1 MFKNIALILALIS
14 SSNIASVVAEPS
26 SISLNDLVTNS
37 FDADKVVDLAYPVCS
52 LNLDGDKKEG
62 FYKYAEGEICPV
74 GRECTYSAI
83 MKLNGNITILKQVSS
98 DNGAEVFKN
107 DDMTIVTKY
116 TFIEKNNDRENGDV
130 NAVIV
135 IKTKNGEK
143 KVNMSGYC
151 GI

>member
-14 SSNIASVVAEPS
+14 SSNIAGVIAEPG

-37 FDADKVVDLAYPVCS
+37 FDADKIVDLAYPVCS
-52 LNLDGDKKEG
+52 LNMDGDKKEG
-62 FYKYAEGEICPV
+62 FYNYAEGEICPV
-74 GRECTYSAI
+74 GGECTYSAI
-83 MKLNGNITILKQVSS
+83 MKLNGKLTILKQVSS
-98 DNGAEVFKN
+98 GNGAEVFKN
-107 DDMTIVTKY
+107 DDITFIAKY
-116 TFIEKNNDRENGDV
+116 TFIKQEMDREDGDV

>member
-62 FYKYAEGEICPV
+62 FYNYAEGEICPV

-83 MKLNGNITILKQVSS
+83 MKLNGKLTILKQMSS
-98 DNGAEVFKN
+98 DNGAEIFKN
-107 DDMTIVTKY
+107 DDMTIVAKY
-116 TFIEKNNDRENGDV
+116 TFIDKDNDREDGDV
-130 NAVIV
+130 NAVIT

-143 KVNMSGYC
+143 KVNMSGCC